1 MLACACLGWSLCTF
15 ISGFAEQVWLI
26 IIARLGLGLFQSGC
40 GSPAYSLIADYFPP
54 ERRTFANSVYNLGI
68 YIGQSFSSLTIIMI
82 NWVGWRGSFQVIGGA
97 GLLFGLIGLIM
108 IKEPKRGRYD
118 VDMSH
123 ENPKVKKQSEKPN
136 GAKNLIKNYIKGFAE
151 IFKNPCSR
159 WTIIAGCLRFWAGN
173 AVGYYTGKYFNIYPD
188 KVVRF
193 CAVKFLFK

>member
-1 MLACACLGWSLCTF
+1 
-15 ISGFAEQVWLI
+15 
-26 IIARLGLGLFQSGC
+26 
-40 GSPAYSLIADYFPP
+40 
-54 ERRTFANSVYNLGI
+54 
-68 YIGQSFSSLTIIMI
+68 
-82 NWVGWRGSFQVIGGA
+82 
-97 GLLFGLIGLIM
+97 M

-193 CAVKFLFK
+193 CAVKFLFKQSEFSYLNALALLVGGLISNMLCGYISDRYDEKNYMTKTYVQV